1 MVVPCY
7 NEEEALP
14 ETAKR
19 LREKLKCLAATE
31 LVSAESRIVFV
42 DDGSADGTWSLIQN
56 LHESVPDVFCGIK
69 LSKNRGHQNALVCGL
84 LA

>member
-1 MVVPCY
+1 MCIVVPCY

-42 DDGSADGTWSLIQN
+42 DDGSADGTWS
-56 LHESVPDVFCGIK
+56 
-69 LSKNRGHQNALVCGL
+69 
-84 LA
+84 